1 MAPEFLSCGPAEAA
15 NVKKHELIRKRE
27 ILGQDPVTRKG
38 AFRIRQQRLVRC
50 KSDRLDRF
58 VGRDNYRIRQLQ
70 LNIRKS
76 LLQAGSERRFFCPD
90 LNIYRMIKNDLVESK
105 DELRIAVDIKSDL
118 VYRFACTGRL

>member
-1 MAPEFLSCGPAEAA
+1 MAAEFLSCGPAEAA

-27 ILGQDPVTRKG
+27 ILRQDPVTRKG

-58 VGRDNYRIRQLQ
+58 VSRDNYRIGQLQ

-76 LLQAGSERRFFCPD
+76 LLQAGSERRVFFSLSYNYTNS
-90 LNIYRMIKNDLVESK
+90 LNDIVNSK
-105 DELRIAVDIKSDL
+105 
-118 VYRFACTGRL
+118 